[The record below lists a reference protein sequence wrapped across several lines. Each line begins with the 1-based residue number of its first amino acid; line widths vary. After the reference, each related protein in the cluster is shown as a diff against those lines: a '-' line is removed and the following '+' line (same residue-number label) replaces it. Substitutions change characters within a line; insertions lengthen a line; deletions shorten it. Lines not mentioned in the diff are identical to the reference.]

1 MAGVVAGGLDGLR
14 GWSSAPDP
22 NHAPT
27 RRSVLVPIISSA
39 APRDL
44 ERIPMRLAL
53 IWIAAVSALD
63 AAYCVHDG
71 YGFVSDEL
79 NPLVVWVVEQAGIA
93 GLVGAKVIGTSLVLM
108 TLYELWFVRYRH
120 RWIVV
125 TVLCMVQLAV
135 VLSYIP
141 RWW

>member
-1 MAGVVAGGLDGLR
+1 
-14 GWSSAPDP
+14 
-22 NHAPT
+22 
-27 RRSVLVPIISSA
+27 
-39 APRDL
+39 
-44 ERIPMRLAL
+44 MRLAL

-63 AAYCVHDG
+63 AAYCVHEG

-108 TLYELWFVRYRH
+108 TLYELWFARYRH
-120 RWIVV
+120 RWIGV

>member
-1 MAGVVAGGLDGLR
+1 M
-14 GWSSAPDP
+14 
-22 NHAPT
+22 
-27 RRSVLVPIISSA
+27 
-39 APRDL
+39 
-44 ERIPMRLAL
+44 RIAL

-108 TLYELWFVRYRH
+108 TLYELWFVRYCH